1 VARRRFQKLT
11 GPPELRVN
19 DRIRVSEVRLIDE
32 KGEQKGIVALGDA
45 KALAGEA
52 NLDLVEVAPTASP
65 PVCRVMDYGKYKY
78 LQKKKQKG
86 GQKDAPL
93 KQVRVRPKISPHDLG
108 IKVRKAKQFLEA
120 GHKVQVNCLF
130 RGRELARTELGMTL
144 LIRVGELLEEVAK
157 VERPPSRDSHRTMS
171 MVLALKAGAK
181 DKTKEKPKEQ
191 EPEEAQEA

>member
-1 VARRRFQKLT
+1 MARRRFQKPT

-32 KGEQKGIVALGDA
+32 KGEQRGIVPLEEARTIA
-45 KALAGEA
+45 TQAG
-52 NLDLVEVAPTASP
+52 LDLVEVAPTASP

-86 GQKDAPL
+86 GQKDATL

-171 MVLALKAGAK
+171 MVLSLRAGAK
-181 DKTKEKPKEQ
+181 DKPKEKEQ
-191 EPEEAQEA
+191 EKEPEKPQEA